1 MSGDRLRPIL
11 SALVA
16 DPAHQDAI
24 DCFVLV
30 LAERVDDLQD
40 CEARGDFPRLAELAE
55 ELLLESTK
63 VGYDVL
69 SRCAAAVRGPAQE
82 GTAEDVRKALVDLT
96 EVAHRV
102 RLGHRGAV

>member
-1 MSGDRLRPIL
+1 MRRDRLHPIL
-11 SALVA
+11 SAVVE

-24 DCFVLV
+24 DCFVLA

-40 CEARGDFPRLAELAE
+40 CEARGDFPRLAELAK
-55 ELLLESTK
+55 ELVLESSK

-69 SRCAAAVRGPAQE
+69 SRCAVAVRGPAQE
-82 GTAEDVRKALVDLT
+82 GAAEDVRKALVELT

-102 RLGHRGAV
+102 RLGHRGAI